1 MLRNTWVNT
10 TIPAAPTLSTHKG
23 IDIFLPTGQT
33 TQIDLKA
40 FKKKNGK
47 NS

>member
-1 MLRNTWVNT
+1 MLSNSWVNKT
-10 TIPAAPTLSTHKG
+10 VPAAPTLSTHKG
-23 IDIFLPTGQT
+23 RDIFLTTGQT